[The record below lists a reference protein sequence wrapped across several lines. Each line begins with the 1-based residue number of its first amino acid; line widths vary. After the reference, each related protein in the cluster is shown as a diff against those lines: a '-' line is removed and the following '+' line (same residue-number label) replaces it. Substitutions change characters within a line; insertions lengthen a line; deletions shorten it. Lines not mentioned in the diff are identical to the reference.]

1 MFYRFLYLGFK
12 IYCFLFRPI
21 RMGVRVVMIEDDK
34 AWLVRHTY
42 LQGWYLPG
50 GGLKK
55 WESLDQA
62 AKREAREETGAE
74 LGEISLLGVFTSY
87 AQWKTDHTSV
97 FLCKDFKFVGGSDAE
112 IAEMRAFPIN
122 DLPENMYHLHRNLL
136 TKYGDGTIKSN
147 FGEW

>member
-42 LQGWYLPG
+42 LSGWYLPG

-55 WESLDQA
+55 WEALDQA

-74 LGEISLLGVFTSY
+74 LGKISLLGVFTSY

-112 IAEMRAFPIN
+112 IAEMRAFPI
-122 DLPENMYHLHRNLL
+122 DELPEDMYYLHRNFLI
-136 TKYGDGTIKSN
+136 KYGEGKIKSN

>member
-21 RMGVRVVMIEDDK
+21 RMGVRVVMIEDGK

-42 LQGWYLPG
+42 LPGWYLPG

-62 AKREAREETGAE
+62 ARREAREETGAE
-74 LGEISLLGVFTSY
+74 LGEITLLGIFTSY

-97 FLCKDFKFVGGSDAE
+97 FLCKDFKFIGGSDAE
-112 IAEMRAFPIN
+112 IAEIRSFPIN
-122 DLPENMYHLHRNLL
+122 ELPESMYIVHRNLL
-136 TKYGDGTIKSN
+136 KKYFEGNIKSN
-147 FGEW
+147 YGEW

>member
-12 IYCFLFRPI
+12 IYCFIFRPI
-21 RMGVRVVMIEDDK
+21 RMGVRVVMVEDGK

-42 LQGWYLPG
+42 LPGWYLPG

-74 LGEISLLGVFTSY
+74 LGKIIFVGVFTSY
-87 AQWKTDHTSV
+87 AQWKTDHTAV
-97 FLCKDFKFVGGSDAE
+97 FFCEDFKFVGKSDAE
-112 IAEMRAFPIN
+112 IAEMRAFPLEQ
-122 DLPENMYHLHRNLL
+122 LPNGTYHLHRTLL
-136 TKYGDGTIKSN
+136 EKYHSGNAPTN
-147 FGEW
+147 VGEW

>member
-1 MFYRFLYLGFK
+1 MYFKFLYLGFK

-21 RMGVRVVMIEDDK
+21 RMGVRVVMVERESV
-34 AWLVRHTY
+34 WLIRHTY
-42 LQGWYLPG
+42 LGGWYLPG

-62 AKREAREETGAE
+62 ARREAREETGAE
-74 LGEISLLGVFTSY
+74 LDEISLLGVFTSY
-87 AQWKTDHTSV
+87 KQWKTDHTSV

-112 IAEMRAFPIN
+112 IAEMELFPLER
-122 DLPENMYHLHRNLL
+122 LPEGMYDVHGALLKKYHAGTLH
-136 TKYGDGTIKSN
+136 SN

>member
-12 IYCFLFRPI
+12 IYCFIFRPI
-21 RMGVRVVMIEDDK
+21 RMGVRVVMVEDGK

-42 LQGWYLPG
+42 LPGWYLPG

-74 LGEISLLGVFTSY
+74 LGKMIFVGVFTSY
-87 AQWKTDHTSV
+87 AQWKTDHTAA
-97 FLCKDFKFVGGSDAE
+97 FFCEDFKFVGTSDAE
-112 IAEMRAFPIN
+112 IAEVRAFPL
-122 DLPENMYHLHRNLL
+122 DQLPDGTYNLHRILL
-136 TKYGDGTIKSN
+136 EKYHSGNVSN
-147 FGEW
+147 NVGEW

>member
-21 RMGVRVVMIEDDK
+21 RMGVRVMMIEDDK

-42 LQGWYLPG
+42 LPGWYLPG

-62 AKREAREETGAE
+62 ARREAREETGAD
-74 LGEISLLGVFTSY
+74 LGAISLLGVFSSY

-97 FLCKDFKFVGGSDAE
+97 FLCKDFKFVGISDAE

-122 DLPENMYHLHRNLL
+122 ELPENTYSLHRNLL
-136 TKYGDGTIKSN
+136 VKYHEGNVTAN

>member
-1 MFYRFLYLGFK
+1 MFYRFLYFGFK
-12 IYCFLFRPI
+12 IYCFIFRPI
-21 RMGVRVVMIEDDK
+21 RMGVRVVMIEDGK

-55 WESLDQA
+55 WEALDQA

-122 DLPENMYHLHRNLL
+122 ELPDTMYSLHRSLL
-136 TKYGDGTIKSN
+136 MKYGENRIKSN

>member
-21 RMGVRVVMIEDDK
+21 RMGVRVAMIENDK
-34 AWLVRHTY
+34 VWLIRHTY
-42 LQGWYLPG
+42 LDGWFLPG

-55 WESLDQA
+55 WETLDQA

-122 DLPENMYHLHRNLL
+122 ELPDTMYSLHRSLL
-136 TKYGDGTIKSN
+136 MKYGENRIKSN

>member
-1 MFYRFLYLGFK
+1 MYFKFLYLGFK

-21 RMGVRVVMIEDDK
+21 RMGVRVMMIENEK

-42 LQGWYLPG
+42 LDGWFLPG

-62 AKREAREETGAE
+62 ARREAREETGAE
-74 LGEISLLGVFTSY
+74 LNEISLAGIFTSY
-87 AQWKTDHTSV
+87 VQWKTDHTAV
-97 FLCKDFKFVGGSDAE
+97 FLCKDFKFVGTSDAE
-112 IAEMRAFPIN
+112 IAEMRLFPLTE
-122 DLPENMYHLHRNLL
+122 LPADTYPLHRKLL
-136 TKYGDGTIKSN
+136 EKYSTGKIENN

>member
-136 TKYGDGTIKSN
+136 TKYGDGKIKSN